1 MIRLKN
7 VQKSY
12 GSFRLDCSLE
22 VGPGCVTGLIGA
34 NGAGKSTAF
43 KAILNLIRVD
53 GGNIEVFGK
62 PWNTLSARDKQDIG
76 VVFPGYAF
84 SGYLTV
90 KQLIPT
96 LAGLYD
102 KFDRD
107 RFLAY
112 CDRFGL
118 PMKQKIKEF
127 STGMQA
133 KLKLLS
139 VLSYSPR
146 LLVLDEPTSGLDVVA
161 RDGLLD
167 LLREHM
173 QEDRAILVSS
183 HISSD
188 LEGLCDDIYMID
200 NGSIVLHE
208 DTDVLLGSY
217 GILKVSEEEM
227 RAIDQ
232 RYLLKKKPASFGWRC
247 LTDHKQYYLDN
258 YPKLVV
264 EKGSVDEVILM
275 MVEEGR
281 A

>member
-22 VGPGCVTGLIGA
+22 VRPGCVTGLIGA

-53 GGNIEVFGK
+53 GGKIEVFGK